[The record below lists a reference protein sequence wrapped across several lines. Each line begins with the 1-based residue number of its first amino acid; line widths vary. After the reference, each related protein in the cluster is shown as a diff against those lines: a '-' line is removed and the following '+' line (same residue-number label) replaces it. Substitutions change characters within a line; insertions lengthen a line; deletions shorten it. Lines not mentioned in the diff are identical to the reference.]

1 MDFLLYEVSA
11 QRGDA
16 HNAAWFAC
24 AVIARNFVRWTIILG
39 KHDPVNN
46 RTIRTRIIAIPA
58 VAANRSG
65 RHTLRL
71 PTNWPW
77 RKDFNTMLQNLRAL
91 PGPAG

>member
-1 MDFLLYEVSA
+1 MNTSSPY
-11 QRGDA
+11 
-16 HNAAWFAC
+16 
-24 AVIARNFVRWTIILG
+24 AVIAHNLTRWAVILG

-46 RTIRTRIIAIPA
+46 RTLRTRIVAVPA

-65 RHTLRL
+65 RRTLRL

-77 RKDFNTMLQNLRAL
+77 RNDFTTMLKNLRAL

>member
-1 MDFLLYEVSA
+1 
-11 QRGDA
+11 
-16 HNAAWFAC
+16 
-24 AVIARNFVRWTIILG
+24 VIAHNFVRWAVILG
-39 KHDPVNN
+39 KHEPVNN
-46 RTIRTRIIAIPA
+46 RTIRTRIIAVPA

-77 RKDFNTMLQNLRAL
+77 RESFNTMLENLRVL